1 MPQSAAALV
10 IGNELL
16 TGKIEEKNV
25 AYLART
31 LFRLGVEL
39 RRVVICRDHVPTIAE
54 DIRTLGAT
62 HDWLFTSGGVG
73 PTHDDMTIEAVALAF
88 DVPVVRSPEV
98 EALIRGHYAER
109 TTSAHLRMAD
119 MPEGAELFRT
129 KTLPWP
135 TIVMGNVAV
144 LPGIPEIFKMKLV
157 ALEER
162 LATSTSFVSQAVYT
176 QCDEGELADLLGRL
190 DAAHPGVSVG
200 SYPKI
205 KDPEYKVKITF
216 DGTDAQ
222 AVRATADEFVAAIA
236 PHKLVRRE

>member
-1 MPQSAAALV
+1 MPRSAAALV
-10 IGNELL
+10 IGNEIL

-39 RRVVICRDHVPTIAE
+39 RRVVICRDDVPTIADE
-54 DIRTLGAT
+54 VRTLRES

-73 PTHDDMTIEAVALAF
+73 PTHDDVTIEAIALSF

-98 EALIRGHYAER
+98 EELIRAHYAER
-109 TTSAHLRMAD
+109 TTSAHLRMAN

-135 TIVMGNVAV
+135 TIVMHNVAV
-144 LPGIPEIFKMKLV
+144 LPGIPEIFKMKLL

-162 LATSTSFVSQAVYT
+162 LATDTTFVSRAVFT
-176 QCDEGELADLLGRL
+176 QCDEGEVADLLDRIEN
-190 DAAHPGVSVG
+190 AHGDVSVG

-216 DGTDAQ
+216 DGTDPTAVQ
-222 AVRATADEFVAAIA
+222 AAADEFVAAIA